1 MGFLRPTKW
10 KILFAILLL
19 IIVGAGIFFC
29 AWSYSRRIHPNP
41 VIQTIINGPPG
52 QPNSEEEAQKRA
64 TFTIYKPSY
73 KPSYIN
79 PHESLVLFGNDTYA
93 KVNYA
98 QGYLKNVYNYPYG
111 LAFEETKVTAQE
123 IAKVSKEGIL
133 GNDSYAANIRP
144 IDVCGTKG
152 YVGLSKA
159 QELLIFVKD
168 GTRVLL
174 QYYTNPNVGATPLSD
189 SELLH
194 IACSLQPITVSK

>member
-1 MGFLRPTKW
+1 MWFFKSILG

-19 IIVGAGIFFC
+19 IVGAGISFFV
-29 AWSYSRRIHPNP
+29 WNYNRHIHPDP
-41 VIQTIINGPPG
+41 IFQYFFYGPPG
-52 QPNSEEEAQKRA
+52 QPKSKEEAQKRV

-79 PHESLVLFGNDTYA
+79 PHESLILFGSDRYA

-98 QGYLKNVYNYPYG
+98 QEYLRNVYNYPYG
-111 LAFEETKVTAQE
+111 LALEETTATPEE
-123 IAKVSKEGIL
+123 IAKVSKEGIVA
-133 GNDSYAANIRP
+133 NDPYAANIRP
-144 IDVCGTKG
+144 IDVCGTQG
-152 YVGLSKA
+152 FVALSKS

-168 GTRVLL
+168 ETRVLL